1 MHMVDSAYGVYPD
14 LKSLTVDG
22 IPFGYRIL
30 PSNSRKMNT
39 KSSIESKVGVVS
51 DYLSYNMYMK
61 LIEHSIPRQPEWNKA
76 KENGKKSCTDK
87 SRHVYILY
95 CSLKDLVDSNN
106 MPIAYYSTEN
116 VLADFFTKNLLE
128 EFFWIYVT

>member
-1 MHMVDSAYGVYPD
+1 
-14 LKSLTVDG
+14 
-22 IPFGYRIL
+22 
-30 PSNSRKMNT
+30 MNT
-39 KSSIESKVGVVS
+39 KSSTESKVGVVS

-87 SRHVYILY
+87 SRHVYIRY

-106 MPIAYYSTEN
+106 MTIAYYSTEN

-128 EFFWIYVT
+128 ELFLNLCYVIMVYEIMDTLQMGPPPTK